1 MAFRHIE
8 GNQRAKRILKLA
20 LERGRLPNSL
30 LFAGPEGVGK
40 MRTALTLAKALN
52 CLRPAADSCDE
63 CDSCRAID
71 EGRFPDVMVIDVKD
85 EKKAVAI
92 EQIRLLRQMAYLRP
106 MSGKRRVFIID
117 DAEDMST
124 PAANSLLKVLEE
136 PPPLSHIILLT
147 ASPFL
152 LLSTIRSRCRTLS
165 FTAMTNE
172 EVERVLRDDGRREDQ
187 ARILA
192 LLAGGNLR
200 RAMELDWE
208 EVQARKEGSWLLFEA
223 LLSKDRSSLFLDRFG
238 SLPKAAL
245 EEFGQTLEL
254 FSSFARDIL
263 LVKLGGDPR
272 LLLNPDMEE
281 RLRAAS
287 ARCPVAHLLAALA
300 EFDFVLAELPRNLNK
315 NLLAAALFS
324 NIGEYRNV

>member
-1 MAFRHIE
+1 MAFKHIE
-8 GNQRAKRILKLA
+8 GNERAKRILKLA

-40 MRTALTLAKALN
+40 RRMALTLAKALN
-52 CLRPAADSCDE
+52 CLRLTADSCDA

-71 EGRFPDVMVIDVKD
+71 EGRFPDVMVIDVKE

-92 EQIRLLRQMAYLRP
+92 DQIRLLRHMAYLRP
-106 MSGKRRVFIID
+106 MAGKKRVFIIE

-136 PPPLSHIILLT
+136 PPPLSRIVLLA

-152 LLSTIRSRCRTLS
+152 LLPTIRSRCRTLS

-172 EVERVLRDDGRREDQ
+172 EVERVLRDHDRREDQ

-192 LLAGGNLR
+192 LLARGNLR
-200 RAMELDWE
+200 RALELDWE
-208 EVQARKEGSWLLFEA
+208 EVLVRKEGSWLLFEA
-223 LLSKDRSSLFLDRFG
+223 LLSGDRSSLFLDRFG
-238 SLPKAAL
+238 TLPKAVL
-245 EEFGQTLEL
+245 EEFGETLEL

-263 LVKLGGDPR
+263 LLKLGGDIR
-272 LLLNPDMEE
+272 LLLNPDYED
-281 RLRAAS
+281 RLRTAS
-287 ARCPVAHLLAALA
+287 ARWAVGQILSALA
-300 EFDFVLAELPRNLNK
+300 EFDFVLAELPKNLNK

-324 NIGEYRNV
+324 NIGEYRNA